1 MIEYR
6 IEKDLAL
13 KALQDLWMAAAFT
26 EGMPES
32 QWFELDRMIRNSTF
46 TVAAYD
52 GSDLVGLVRILTDY
66 MDLCQ
71 IADILVAET
80 HQHQGIG
87 SELVRRAYAELD
99 AGTQVF
105 VHAADDARPFY
116 KKLGFTRMDD
126 ILTMS
131 IGANQSNH

>member
-13 KALQDLWMAAAFT
+13 KALQDLWVAAAFT

-46 TVAAYD
+46 SVAAYD
-52 GSDLVGLVRILTDY
+52 GSELIGLVRILTDY

-71 IADILVAET
+71 IADILVARP
-80 HQHQGIG
+80 HQRQGIG
-87 SELVRRAYAELD
+87 SALVRRAYAELD
-99 AGTQVF
+99 AGVQVF
-105 VHAADDARPFY
+105 VHAADDAKPFY
-116 KKLGFTRMDD
+116 EKLGFARTDD
-126 ILTMS
+126 VLTMS
-131 IGANQSNH
+131 IGANPPNH